1 MFQQGSSDKVILEL
15 WFPDIKKMIRLV
27 SMSTFQVGGL
37 VHATNIET
45 QRWRSIRRNIDEL
58 GSLFNSMWLYSIFP
72 RESDDLSIS
81 LKTHS
86 TLFVYIY
93 YNYWYIWIQMYILIW
108 YFLFVLFFL
117 CLILDWWITSL
128 FQRFSCY

>member
-37 VHATNIET
+37 VHATNIEI

-58 GSLFNSMWLYSIFP
+58 ASLFNSMWLYSIFP